1 MKSTLYIKFIIVYVI
16 FGFLSIFTVATLTD
30 GLVAGKLH
38 KMIGGRIYREANM
51 VATDYLPE
59 YF

>member
-30 GLVAGKLH
+30 GLVAQAPSHGKPLGH
-38 KMIGGRIYREANM
+38 GAGRHR
-51 VATDYLPE
+51 
-59 YF
+59 